1 MLWIWLCPVIT
12 NELLLKISVPK
23 RQIKSLKTTRE
34 VVSFYYIYKLYNLN
48 LPQTI
53 LSEAFLKDTFRVK
66 VPSNK
71 IPALTKS
78 TNMDN
83 WVVGRSNHFFIIS

>member
-12 NELLLKISVPK
+12 NELLFKISVPK

-53 LSEAFLKDTFRVK
+53 LSEAFLKDTSRVK